1 MKHISFPKQKVLSG
15 LKNIGRLFLNLL
27 PIAGAYFLIEF
38 AGCLLL
44 EPAGMSSLSFAAAW
58 SLLLASLILLLPRK
72 ASRIVFGISFYLL
85 GAWTMGQCGY
95 HQVFGKMMWLSTL
108 FFADEGAVFIG
119 DTLAGFPALWWA
131 CCAGLILLGAL
142 LVWKYPKTCPTRLPV
157 RLSYLGITAA
167 AIVTLCFMPEAIFQ
181 WDNDIWGTD
190 SDYNR
195 SSSYRATYTTM
206 YDAKSV
212 YDICGVYHLL
222 MRDIWKH
229 EIFPLTP
236 AFKEVQQQEITQIDA
251 YFDRRGDAEPNEMTG
266 ILEGKNVI
274 LVLMESMDDW
284 MITQEDTP
292 TLYRMMEEGINFTNM
307 YTPGYGG
314 TRTLNSEFCMNT
326 GIYMP
331 TTGSYLFDYVT
342 NDWNQSI
349 AAQLTDNGY
358 TAEVF
363 HYNNPDFYSRG
374 VFEPALGYNS
384 YNCYGDYTN
393 DRNALLDDC
402 LLFELPELNSLFF
415 RDGQTFN
422 TIITRSAHLGYTYN
436 EIIGNYALQKY
447 PEYRGKYGSEEE
459 ICARVKAKLVDDMFA
474 RLLEELETHGTLENT
489 VIIGVTDH
497 YTYGYNNL
505 EELYAHSGVNETLLL
520 EKTPFFVWSA
530 DSPSMEVT
538 KTVNTADILP
548 TVLNLLG
555 IDAPYTYLGQDAFD
569 SNYVGYALFPDGSWI
584 CEDVVCQIVDRKPVI
599 LHNPQNKQIT
609 EDNLKAMEII
619 SQEFIH
625 ISNLLLTSNYYKEI
639 R

>member
-1 MKHISFPKQKVLSG
+1 MKQVTFPVQKATSILRHVAHCL
-15 LKNIGRLFLNLL
+15 LNLL
-27 PIAGAYFLIEF
+27 LIAGAFFLIEL
-38 AGCLLL
+38 AGYLLL
-44 EPAGMSSLSFAAAW
+44 EPAGKSSLNFAVLW
-58 SLLLASLILLLPRK
+58 SLLLASLVLLLPRK
-72 ASRIVFGISFYLL
+72 VSRIVFGISFFLL

-119 DTLAGFPALWWA
+119 DTLAGFPTLWWI
-131 CCAGLILLGAL
+131 CCGGLVLLGVL
-142 LVWKYPKTCPTRLPV
+142 LLWKYPKTFPKLPV
-157 RLSYLGITAA
+157 RLAYLSVTAA
-167 AIVTLCFMPEAIFQ
+167 AIITLYFMPETIFQ
-181 WDNDIWGTD
+181 RDNDIWGTN
-190 SDYNR
+190 SDYSQ
-195 SSSYRATYTTM
+195 SSSYRATYNTM

-212 YDICGVYHLL
+212 YEICGVYHLL

-229 EIFPLTP
+229 ELFPLTP
-236 AFKEVQQQEITQIDA
+236 AFKAAQQQETTQIDA
-251 YFDRRGDAEPNEMTG
+251 YFDQRGESGPNEMTG
-266 ILEGKNVI
+266 VLNGKNVI

-284 MITQEDTP
+284 MITPEDTP
-292 TLYRMMEEGINFTNM
+292 TLYRMLEDGINFTNM

-349 AAQLTDNGY
+349 AAQMTANGY

-374 VFEPALGYNS
+374 VFEPALGYDG

-393 DRNALLDDC
+393 DKNKLWDDC
-402 LLFELPELNSLFF
+402 LLFEIPELNDLFF
-415 RDGQTFN
+415 RDGQTLN

-436 EIIGNYALQKY
+436 EIIGYYALQKY

-459 ICARVKAKLVDDMFA
+459 NCARVKAKLVDDLFA
-474 RLLEELETHGTLENT
+474 RLLEELEARGTLENT

-505 EELYAHSGVNETLLL
+505 DELYTLSGVDETILL
-520 EKTPFFVWSA
+520 EKTPFFVWSP
-530 DSPSMEVT
+530 DGPDIEVT
-538 KTVNTADILP
+538 KTLNTADILP
-548 TVLNLLG
+548 TILNLLG
-555 IDAPYTYLGQDAFD
+555 ISSPYNYLGQDAFD
-569 SNYVGYALFPDGSWI
+569 PNYVGYALFPDGSWI

-599 LHNPQNKQIT
+599 LHNPQNKQVT
-609 EDNLKAMEII
+609 EEDLKAMEKI